1 MYQVKSLYL
10 LASRSVSGQES
21 IPQGIAFS
29 SDGYKM
35 FVVGYT
41 GDDVNVYEFSP
52 FDITI
57 ANLLS

>member
-1 MYQVKSLYL
+1 MIILKVSC
-10 LASRSVSGQES
+10 SVSGQEF

-35 FVVGYT
+35 FVVGST
-41 GDDVNVYEFSP
+41 GDDVNVYELTSP
-52 FDITI
+52 FDITT

>member
-1 MYQVKSLYL
+1 MINLKVSC
-10 LASRSVSGQES
+10 SVSGQEF

-35 FVVGYT
+35 FVVGST
-41 GDDVNVYEFSP
+41 GDDVNVYELTSP
-52 FDITI
+52 FDITT